1 MCNLQVAMT
10 YVVCGFSHAYNNYGE
25 KLTNDSM
32 CGVFPLLLVGIS
44 MCVPVTFLFRIRRCR
59 SST

>member
-10 YVVCGFSHAYNNYGE
+10 CVVCGFSHAYNNYGE
-25 KLTNDSM
+25 KLTIDSM
-32 CGVFPLLLVGIS
+32 CGVFPLLLLGIS
-44 MCVPVTFLFRIRRCR
+44 MRAPVTFLFRIRCCR